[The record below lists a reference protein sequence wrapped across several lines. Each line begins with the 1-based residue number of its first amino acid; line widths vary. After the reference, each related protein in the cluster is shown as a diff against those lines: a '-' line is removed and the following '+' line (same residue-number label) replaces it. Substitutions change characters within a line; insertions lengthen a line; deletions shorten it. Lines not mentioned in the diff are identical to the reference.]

1 MRAWRRNCCIP
12 WFATI
17 STASRKR
24 QSTFR
29 GASGASCSSVEAHLA
44 RRLGPA
50 PTDGEVL
57 DALALLGPPER
68 LRGDQREPSS
78 PARLGALEWAAIS
91 LVLLGGFLGGVG
103 WLVGVFCLWFSN
115 AWKWYDKVIAML
127 LWPFGLAMSTMWV
140 AGWLVSADSTS
151 AGGVLDVIRTL
162 AIFGVP
168 LMTSAYLIRRARV
181 HV

>member
-1 MRAWRRNCCIP
+1 M
-12 WFATI
+12 
-17 STASRKR
+17 
-24 QSTFR
+24 
-29 GASGASCSSVEAHLA
+29 EAHLA

-103 WLVGVFCLWFSN
+103 WLVGVLSIWFSN
-115 AWKWYDKVIAML
+115 AWKWFEQSHRDAV
-127 LWPFGLAMSTMWV
+127 V
-140 AGWLVSADSTS
+140 AVRVGGEHDVGGGVACQCRDSTS

-168 LMTSAYLIRRARV
+168 FMTSAYLIRRARL
-181 HV
+181 HD

>member
-1 MRAWRRNCCIP
+1 MTMELLHPLVRDYLDRVEEATVDLPWSERRELLE
-12 WFATI
+12 
-17 STASRKR
+17 
-24 QSTFR
+24 
-29 GASGASCSSVEAHLA
+29 SVEAHLA

-57 DALALLGPPER
+57 DALALLGPPEH
-68 LRGDQREPSS
+68 LRGDQRDPSS

-127 LWPFGLAMSTMWV
+127 LWPFGLAVSTMWV

-151 AGGVLDVIRTL
+151 AGGVLDVIRML

-168 LMTSAYLIRRARV
+168 FITSAYLIRRARV
-181 HV
+181 QD